1 MEVES
6 AYRIL
11 YSIALIILAV
21 SLGVLLAR
29 SIRGP
34 GVTDRLLCI
43 NMIGTLVIAAIVILS
58 KLLGETWLL
67 DVALIYTMISMVS
80 VLILAR
86 VLIPPKTP
94 EISQSQSQEAGQELT
109 EPEENQNV
117 DRRAVI
123 NYRLDFFRRRGNRQL

>member
-1 MEVES
+1 MDVES

-11 YSIALIILAV
+11 YCIALIILAV

-94 EISQSQSQEAGQELT
+94 KISQSQAQETGQELT
-109 EPEENQNV
+109 EPEENQN
-117 DRRAVI
+117 A
-123 NYRLDFFRRRGNRQL
+123 

>member
-94 EISQSQSQEAGQELT
+94 EISQSQAQETRQELT
-109 EPEENQNV
+109 EPEENQN
-117 DRRAVI
+117 A
-123 NYRLDFFRRRGNRQL
+123 